1 MSALQFLVVIL
12 LLCWLT
18 GYGFHL
24 GGELIHLVLV
34 IAVVIF
40 VIDALRGRSVL

>member
-1 MSALQFLVVIL
+1 VSALQFLVLIL
-12 LLCWLT
+12 VLCWLT

-34 IAVVIF
+34 VAVVVLI
-40 VIDALRGRSVL
+40 IDVLRGRGS